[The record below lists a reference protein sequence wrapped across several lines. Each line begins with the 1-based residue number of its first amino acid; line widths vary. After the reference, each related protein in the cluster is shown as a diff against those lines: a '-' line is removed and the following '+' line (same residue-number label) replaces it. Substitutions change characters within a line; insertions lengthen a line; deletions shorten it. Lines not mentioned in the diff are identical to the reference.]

1 MILMVCKGICI
12 RHRAQKPPS
21 AFGRYASGQKRC
33 QVCEIFL
40 NWEGIWCPCCGYRVR
55 TRPRGQK
62 FKARLRTMDQNIRN
76 GNSVNR
82 TVRTPERIYSSNKL
96 IQIN

>member
-1 MILMVCKGICI
+1 MVCKGICM

-21 AFGRYASGQKRC
+21 ALGRYASGQKRC

-62 FKARLRTMDQNIRN
+62 FKALLRTMDQNVRI
-76 GNSVNR
+76 
-82 TVRTPERIYSSNKL
+82 RTPANRSIQTQERIYSSNKM
-96 IQIN
+96 IQIK